1 MYLRHTTVRKN
12 GKTHSYWRL
21 VRSVRRGRRVVQ
33 EPVAQLGELD
43 GQGRARA
50 GALAL
55 RITGRE
61 EQYELF
67 EAPAGQRSEPVA
79 VPSAF
84 PPRRAGPDRGCDRPS
99 QRAPGLLW
107 PRSGRCGRAPG
118 LLWPRS
124 GRCGRAACGEPRGRR
139 RGVANAR
146 RVGRDRAVG
155 VYARIA
161 KFEYVAG
168 DSRRPSRPP
177 RGGGEL
183 RVTTAFPATGFV
195 APTDKEFGSL
205 LKIVEA
211 ARPPLRGKVEPG
223 EFARAFYACG
233 HFWRTTMPRRDR
245 YFSYFTELANEML
258 SELWNAQPVSGD
270 AFFAACLGHGD
281 IAWRA
286 YDPSIGAL
294 LEVGL
299 DPIAARRATTVGAGC
314 STARQPPGA
323 GAARSDCEAGGRR
336 VVQFSGL

>member
-1 MYLRHTTVRKN
+1 M
-12 GKTHSYWRL
+12 
-21 VRSVRRGRRVVQ
+21 
-33 EPVAQLGELD
+33 
-43 GQGRARA
+43 
-50 GALAL
+50 
-55 RITGRE
+55 
-61 EQYELF
+61 
-67 EAPAGQRSEPVA
+67 
-79 VPSAF
+79 
-84 PPRRAGPDRGCDRPS
+84 
-99 QRAPGLLW
+99 
-107 PRSGRCGRAPG
+107 
-118 LLWPRS
+118 
-124 GRCGRAACGEPRGRR
+124 
-139 RGVANAR
+139 
-146 RVGRDRAVG
+146 
-155 VYARIA
+155 
-161 KFEYVAG
+161 
-168 DSRRPSRPP
+168 
-177 RGGGEL
+177 